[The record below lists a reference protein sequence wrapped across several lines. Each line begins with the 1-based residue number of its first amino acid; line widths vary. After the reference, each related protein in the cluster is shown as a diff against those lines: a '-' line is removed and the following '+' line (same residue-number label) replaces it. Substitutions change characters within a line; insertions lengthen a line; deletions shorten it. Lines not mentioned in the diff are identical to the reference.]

1 MTDKTVM
8 LLDGNSLMNRAYYGL
23 AGRQNLNAADGTP
36 TGAVYAF
43 LNMFLRYRDLI
54 QPDWYLPYLT
64 VPNRHLGMRY
74 IANIKATARKCRMS
88 WRCKCLSQR
97 TFDALGVKDTKPQAT
112 KLMI

>member
-43 LNMFLRYRDLI
+43 
-54 QPDWYLPYLT
+54 
-64 VPNRHLGMRY
+64 
-74 IANIKATARKCRMS
+74 
-88 WRCKCLSQR
+88 
-97 TFDALGVKDTKPQAT
+97 
-112 KLMI
+112 